1 MPHEFDLIK
10 WIRSSAASQLP
21 PSAVGIGDDCAVWP
35 VGDRLL
41 LLATDMLV
49 EDVHFTLSEMRK
61 RQIGRKAVAVNL
73 SDIAAMAGVPQTI
86 MVSLAL
92 PLHIPLPWA
101 EELMA
106 GVIDI
111 AREFETHL
119 IGGDTTVHPGPLVI
133 NVAIAGEATARGP
146 VLRSGAQPGDAIFVT
161 GPLGGSLAGHHW
173 SFSPRI
179 REALQL
185 HQIADLHAMIDLSDG
200 LSSDLR
206 HVLRAS
212 GVGCQLLTEAIP
224 ISEAARQRNTVRPA
238 LDHALG
244 DGEDF
249 ELLFTVSP
257 EDAEKLRRQTTIPLF
272 EIGTILQDPQTIV
285 LKEADGRIRDL
296 PDTGWKHALG

>member
-10 WIRSSAASQLP
+10 WIRSSAASELP
-21 PSAVGIGDDCAVWP
+21 PNALGIGDDCAVWP

-49 EDVHFTLSEMRK
+49 EDVHFTLSELQK

-106 GVIDI
+106 GVIE
-111 AREFETHL
+111 AAQEFDTHI
-119 IGGDTTVHPGPLVI
+119 IGGDTTVHQGPLVI
-133 NVAIAGEATARGP
+133 NVAITGEATAKGP

-161 GPLGGSLAGHHW
+161 GPLGGSLSDHHW
-173 SFSPRI
+173 SFTPRV

-185 HQIADLHAMIDLSDG
+185 HQIVDLHAMIDLSDG

-206 HVLRAS
+206 HVLNAS
-212 GVGCQLLTEAIP
+212 AVGCELLSEKIP
-224 ISEAARQRNTVRPA
+224 VSDASRQRNTGRTP

-249 ELLFTVSP
+249 ELLFTVSR
-257 EDAEKLRRQTTIPLF
+257 EDAGKLRRQTPIPLF
-272 EIGTILQDPQTIV
+272 EIGTIVKDPQTIV